1 MKARIRQPSQIVF
14 PQPLEERV
22 DKAAERQ
29 LAGRGPLSREQGRRD
44 PDDEKGWWWHDGEGD
59 WAFYGEEDPP

>member
-1 MKARIRQPSQIVF
+1 MAGKAFQPRPLVM

-29 LAGRGPLSREQGRRD
+29 RSGEGRLSREQGRRD
-44 PDDEKGWWWHDGEGD
+44 PDDEKGWWWHDGEGTWD
-59 WAFYGEEDPP
+59 FFGKEDPP